1 MKKRT
6 WILLGL
12 FLVLCI
18 GCSKGDSQEK
28 GEEHPVY
35 RREIYGV
42 FDTIISL
49 STDGMSE
56 EEAEKTFDR
65 VEDRF
70 RALHTLFDR
79 YTPDDGVKNLA
90 VVNRDAGDHPVAVSE
105 ELYNLVKFSKDA
117 TKEISPK
124 VDIAMGTV
132 IDVWNSHR
140 EGHEGGIEGQTPAGE
155 KATLPTDEELQEAAK
170 HANLDDVI
178 LNDKDHTISF
188 KDPQLRLDV
197 GAVAKGYATEII
209 AKELEADGVKHFLIS
224 AGGNVRLIGRPADPK
239 KKEYVIGIQ
248 NPDVLTDAEGGGNV
262 LDILYVDGTSVV
274 SSGDYQRFYIVDGK
288 LYHHIIDPDTLY
300 PGTHFRAVTLVTKD
314 SGRADFLSTAVFL
327 LPYEEGRRL
336 VENLDGVEAYWVFPD
351 GRKEWTKG
359 MEPILGS
366 LGATNAS

>member
-6 WILLGL
+6 WLFLGL
-12 FLVLCI
+12 LVVLCM
-18 GCSKGDSQEK
+18 GCSQGASKKSE
-28 GEEHPVY
+28 EEHPVY
-35 RREIYGV
+35 RREIYGA

-65 VEDRF
+65 VEERF
-70 RALHTLFDR
+70 RTLHNLFDR
-79 YTPDDGVKNLA
+79 YHPDESVTNLA
-90 VVNRDAGDHPVAVSE
+90 VVNRDAGDHPVAVSD
-105 ELYNLVKFSKDA
+105 ELYDLVKFSKEA
-117 TKEISPK
+117 AKEISPK

-140 EGHEGGIEGQTPAGE
+140 EGHEGGIEGQTPEGG

-170 HANLDDVI
+170 HANLDDVV
-178 LNDKDHTISF
+178 LNDTDHTISF
-188 KDPQLRLDV
+188 KDPALRLDV
-197 GAVAKGYATEII
+197 GAVAKGYATELI

-224 AGGNVRLIGRPADPK
+224 AGGNVRLIGHPADPK

-248 NPDVLTDAEGGGNV
+248 NPEVLTDAEDGENV
-262 LDILYVDGTSVV
+262 LDTLYVGDTSVV

-300 PGTHFRAVTLVTKD
+300 PGSHFRAVTLVTKD
-314 SGRADFLSTAVFL
+314 SCRADFLSTAVFL

-336 VENLDGVEAYWVFPD
+336 VESLDGVEAYWVFPD
-351 GRKEWTKG
+351 GKKEWTKG

-366 LGATNAS
+366 LGATNES